1 VSIEIIQAIGLYIVS
16 PIAAAIAALAFFW
29 MLTKL

>member
-1 VSIEIIQAIGLYIVS
+1 MTVEIIQAIGFYIVS
-16 PIAAAIAALAFFW
+16 PIAAAIAAWAFFW